1 MGILLAYDELMDIE
15 EAVEDAVLNGR
26 ATDGPLTAVAKA
38 QLKKDA
44 YTLQTMAA
52 DGRCLEDIVKAML
65 KEAE

>member
-1 MGILLAYDELMDIE
+1 MRILLTDEECFDIIDELDTTYQ
-15 EAVEDAVLNGR
+15 EDLAII
-26 ATDGPLTAVAKA
+26 AKA

-44 YTLQTMAA
+44 YTLQAMAA